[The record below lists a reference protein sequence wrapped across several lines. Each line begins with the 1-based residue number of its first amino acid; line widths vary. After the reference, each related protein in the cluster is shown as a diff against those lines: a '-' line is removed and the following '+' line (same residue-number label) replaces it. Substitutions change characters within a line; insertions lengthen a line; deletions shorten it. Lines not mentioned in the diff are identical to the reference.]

1 MKSLLQATFAAITI
15 ATLAGCAAPLPKGS
29 DTSKYLPTPVDVS
42 KMKPVEMT
50 LKAKNGDEY
59 DALRFHDVAANKW
72 FDSDG
77 YPVNEK
83 FLRVRKDG
91 FVCEGEYVGLIANMP
106 DFKTPTGE
114 KSDIIACVENMHVQK
129 AEKRAFTI
137 SGVGAV
143 LGGPI
148 VAASTAAGFIG
159 GTTVDAVNAV
169 TADKAAE

>member
-83 FLRVRKDG
+83 FLRVLKTG
-91 FVCEGEYVGLIANMP
+91 EVCEANKTTWVDKKPQSFNIESVDPVYCWDSKDIEESKKMQMGVIVGSLAV
-106 DFKTPTGE
+106 
-114 KSDIIACVENMHVQK
+114 A
-129 AEKRAFTI
+129 
-137 SGVGAV
+137 GAV
-143 LGGPI
+143 VAPF
-148 VAASTAAGFIG
+148 VAAGAA
-159 GTTVDAVNAV
+159 VDGA
-169 TADKAAE
+169 KAALREDE

>member
-1 MKSLLQATFAAITI
+1 MKSHLKATFAAITI
-15 ATLAGCAAPLPKGS
+15 ATLSGCAAPLPKGS

-59 DALRFHDVAANKW
+59 DALRFHDVANNKW

-91 FVCEGEYVGLIANMP
+91 FVCEVTYVGLIDKMP
-106 DFKTPTGE
+106 DFKTPTDE
-114 KSDIIACVENMHVQK
+114 KADIIACVENVNVQK
-129 AEKRAFTI
+129 AEKRVFTI
-137 SGVGAV
+137 SGVGAM

-169 TADKAAE
+169 AAKETAE